1 MSTFPKLDVETGSY
15 PCTVIYPNGDRQAGQ
30 LELEAAQSPHGE
42 VFGWPPGLE
51 KATSFPQSAQQY
63 PVLACELRVGYQ
75 ALLLNA
81 SVEMWFPG
89 RSLVRAEAAVV
100 GHGLEHDPESTF
112 PEVSLQITGGHRVFG
127 ATPIAHTCGPT
138 SFPSEGQVEYKATV
152 DVDAN
157 RSYQRDDVE
166 LRCRYW
172 LSVHH
177 LDYYRFGL
185 RTAPVF
191 EIRDASRPSALG
203 WIANHVRPL
212 RELITLATLEP
223 QTVSWLELDHEKDG
237 KNFGSVQV
245 FSREIAQSPYA
256 PSLDRDKDGR
266 SLFLF
271 SSLPYSPL
279 ELVER
284 WEKLR
289 AAHPNFIEPL
299 MRGVTEPTD
308 SRSGFLLLVQA
319 LEGLHAETYGEGPQ
333 SLEEHKEE
341 RESILKEVKTLGL
354 DKDRRAFLHRWLDM
368 NGRYSLRERLEELR
382 DAVASDVAILVD
394 LTLIPG
400 DVPRYRNQISHG
412 AASIPAQTLRPVNRA
427 LAALGVAHVLRLLDL
442 PRDRMSQLFT

>member
-1 MSTFPKLDVETGSY
+1 VSTFPKLAVETGSY

-30 LELEAAQSPHGE
+30 LELEATKSPHGE
-42 VFGWPPGLE
+42 VFGWPPGLG
-51 KATSFPQSAQQY
+51 KATSFPQPAQQY

-81 SVEMWFPG
+81 SVGMWFPG
-89 RSLVRAEAAVV
+89 RSLVRADAAVV

-127 ATPIAHTCGPT
+127 ITPIAPTWGPT
-138 SFPSEGQVEYKATV
+138 SSPSEGQVEYKTTV
-152 DVDAN
+152 DLDAN
-157 RSYQRDDVE
+157 RSYQRDDIE

-172 LSVHH
+172 RSLQS

-223 QTVSWLELDHEKDG
+223 QTVSWLELDREKDED
-237 KNFGSVQV
+237 FGSVQV

-256 PSLDRDKDGR
+256 PSLERDKDSQ

-271 SSLPYSPL
+271 NSLPYSPL
-279 ELVER
+279 ELMER

-333 SLEEHKEE
+333 SPDEHKEE
-341 RESILKEVKTLGL
+341 RESILKEVKALGL
-354 DKDRRAFLHRWLDM
+354 GKKRRAFLHRWLDM

-382 DAVASDVAILVD
+382 DAAASDVAMLVD
-394 LTLIPG
+394 LNQIPG
-400 DVPRYRNQISHG
+400 DVPRFRNQISHG

-427 LAALGVAHVLRLLDL
+427 LAALGVAHVLRLLSL
-442 PRDRMSQLFT
+442 PRDRMSKLFTR